1 MSERIDDI
9 IIEDN
14 REFNKQ
20 ENIRIG
26 VIKIEK

>member
-20 ENIRIG
+20 ENI
-26 VIKIEK
+26 KMNKHCKLF